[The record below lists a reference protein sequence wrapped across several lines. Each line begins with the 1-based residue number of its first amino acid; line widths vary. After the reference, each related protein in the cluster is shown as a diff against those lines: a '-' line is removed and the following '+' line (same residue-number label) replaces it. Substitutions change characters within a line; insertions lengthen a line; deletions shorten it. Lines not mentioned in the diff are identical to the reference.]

1 MKCTILHESVG
12 RLRVHMHCA
21 GMSLHQADVLEYY
34 LRGVSGV
41 REVRVYD
48 RTQDAVVLYE
58 GQRQSVIAALA
69 AFSFSEA
76 EAMELVPEH
85 TARALNR
92 EFGGCTVFLYSI

>member
-1 MKCTILHESVG
+1 MAYEQIQKAAQRAH
-12 RLRVHMHCA
+12 
-21 GMSLHQADVLEYY
+21 SLSMENREKLSLGGVEDVK
-34 LRGVSGV
+34 
-41 REVRVYD
+41 VYD

>member
-1 MKCTILHESVG
+1 M
-12 RLRVHMHCA
+12 
-21 GMSLHQADVLEYY
+21 
-34 LRGVSGV
+34 
-41 REVRVYD
+41 
-48 RTQDAVVLYE
+48 LYE